1 MIVTIV
7 NVKFVDREEEL
18 NFLEKLC
25 SGERAHLVIVY
36 GRRRVGKT
44 RLLLELLSRKPGL
57 YFYIPLGGSD
67 TVLAELSRVVEG
79 ELFRGFRF
87 PDFSSFLEYVAKKLE
102 KGGLVVLDEFQR
114 LAEVEG
120 AISLLQKYWDERFSR
135 LRGTLVLSGSTVGVI
150 ERVALRG
157 DAPLYG
163 RRTAVLKLEPLRFRA
178 LADWFARYEPLDLV
192 KTYGVFGGTPAY
204 LELVDEGESPEE
216 NAIKLVLSKR
226 GPLHEEPLFLLLE
239 ELRSPARYLDVL
251 TAASQGKRT
260 LSEIASAA
268 GIPRENLTTYLATLE
283 QLGLIERER
292 PVLSKGRSLYS
303 IRDPFFAFWFRF
315 VHPNKSLLE
324 RGLERELWA
333 SIAADFNAYLGWV
346 FEKIAVE
353 HVVSEARAGLL
364 PFKLDTLGRWW
375 SRGEEVDIVAASTRE
390 GVGALIEVKWADL
403 SCREARSALR
413 RLSEKGAQVPLRE
426 KLYGLVSRKLERKE
440 ELRKEGYLVYDLADI
455 VGR

>member
-163 RRTAVLKLEPLRFRA
+163 RRTAVL
-178 LADWFARYEPLDLV
+178 
-192 KTYGVFGGTPAY
+192 
-204 LELVDEGESPEE
+204 
-216 NAIKLVLSKR
+216 
-226 GPLHEEPLFLLLE
+226 
-239 ELRSPARYLDVL
+239 
-251 TAASQGKRT
+251 
-260 LSEIASAA
+260 
-268 GIPRENLTTYLATLE
+268 
-283 QLGLIERER
+283 
-292 PVLSKGRSLYS
+292 
-303 IRDPFFAFWFRF
+303 
-315 VHPNKSLLE
+315 
-324 RGLERELWA
+324 
-333 SIAADFNAYLGWV
+333 
-346 FEKIAVE
+346 
-353 HVVSEARAGLL
+353 
-364 PFKLDTLGRWW
+364 
-375 SRGEEVDIVAASTRE
+375 
-390 GVGALIEVKWADL
+390 
-403 SCREARSALR
+403 
-413 RLSEKGAQVPLRE
+413 
-426 KLYGLVSRKLERKE
+426 
-440 ELRKEGYLVYDLADI
+440 
-455 VGR
+455 